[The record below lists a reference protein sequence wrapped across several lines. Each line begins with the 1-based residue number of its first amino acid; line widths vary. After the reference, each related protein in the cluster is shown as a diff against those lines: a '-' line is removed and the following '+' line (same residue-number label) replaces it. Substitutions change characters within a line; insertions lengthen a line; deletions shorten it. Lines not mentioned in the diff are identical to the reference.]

1 MNDRIEGNTFI
12 RRFNIMRCKM
22 YKCRDNAS
30 GICVCR
36 FPMIGENATCL
47 SYIPMANKGELDKQ
61 VDETTQLL
69 YKQLGLSPKYVSI
82 DEFQI
87 DEEV

>member
-1 MNDRIEGNTFI
+1 
-12 RRFNIMRCKM
+12 MRCKM

-30 GICVCR
+30 GVCVCR

-47 SYIPMANKGELDKQ
+47 AYIPMAGKGELDELI
-61 VDETTQLL
+61 DEKTQTL
-69 YKQLGLSPKYVSI
+69 YNHLGLSPKYFNV

-87 DEEV
+87 DKEENNG